1 MSRFKA
7 YIKPFDTNGDYVDDY
22 IDVTGDVDFNSFSTL
37 SQKIDNSS
45 YNVGIFNFNSI
56 NLKLRNEHGH
66 YEDVNTPNT
75 IFSFKRTDSKFK
87 LTWSIGDDITQCGN
101 AICGAVPANLEVDVY
116 KGLLNDESFA
126 SDISNQKVTFKVLGL
141 ESILRRVDVEDVTIT
156 AGQTFSTILLNVLN
170 QTPITDLLTVSG
182 ANISVGTDQVIDSAA
197 DFTGKTVKESLDE
210 LLKLSNAIL
219 YIENDVIIITP
230 RVESATL
237 DYTFFGQASV
247 NGTESIQNLSAIKS
261 GLDRT
266 FNFWQ
271 WQDTPLSPV
280 IDPSS
285 KTTYGVRKNSISGGS
300 ITYSGKRTAIL
311 TNLKDEFKN
320 PKREF
325 DLTTILDYT
334 TLELF
339 ILNKVQVDYPTPY
352 SPPEGDITPLFGVA
366 IFGIS
371 RFPYGEFGITI
382 SEDDRFK
389 IMGRKI
395 NIKDQLITFSLR
407 EI

>member
-300 ITYSGKRTAIL
+300 ITDSGKRTAIL